1 MIRLPSVLL
10 LAAFLLGGCND
21 GKPAGLPTTTMTIGN
36 QTFTLEIARS
46 GLEQEKGLMFRD
58 VLPQGHGMIFPFD
71 QQKVLGFWMAN
82 VRFPL
87 DVLFVDASGKVV
99 SIHQMKAYDK
109 STTSSDVPA
118 KYAIELPKGAAEA
131 AGVKVGDTLD
141 IPTNARAPGG

>member
-1 MIRLPSVLL
+1 MIRLPSLFL

-21 GKPAGLPTTTMTIGN
+21 GKPAGLPTASMRLGN
-36 QTFTLEIARS
+36 QTYTLEIARS

-71 QQKVLGFWMAN
+71 EQKVLGFWMAN

-87 DVLFVDASGKVV
+87 DVIFLDASGKVV

-118 KYAIELPKGAAEA
+118 KYAIELPKDAAAA
-131 AGVKVGDTLD
+131 AGVKMGDVLPLPREVT
-141 IPTNARAPGG
+141 AGGK